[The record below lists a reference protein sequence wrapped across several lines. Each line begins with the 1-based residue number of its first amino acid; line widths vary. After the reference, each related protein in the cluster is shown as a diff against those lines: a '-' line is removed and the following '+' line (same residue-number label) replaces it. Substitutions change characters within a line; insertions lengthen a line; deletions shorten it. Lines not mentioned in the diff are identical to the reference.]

1 MNDNTILRIKVP
13 AHLYESVKEQLTLKE
28 AKGKAHYGAGMEVV
42 KEKKMKTPKDG
53 MHKME
58 EEKVEEN
65 VTEAVD
71 PNLIGGILGIL
82 LGGGPIVAT
91 ILKQYKDAKTPEEK
105 AEVLKQA
112 SQTIGG
118 KMSGKMEEAKDEEK
132 KEEVNELFGLGGNK
146 IKPNTRVKTKDGEE
160 WLIDKF
166 LKKGDYGDI
175 YLVKEPTGSGRTK
188 EMGSGQFTVVK

>member
-13 AHLYESVKEQLTLKE
+13 AHLYESVKKQLTLTE
-28 AKGKAHYGAGMEVV
+28 AKKGGKAYGDWTVV
-42 KEKKMKTPKDG
+42 KEKKAPKDG
-53 MHKME
+53 MEKVE

-65 VTEAVD
+65 VSEAVD

-118 KMSGKMEEAKDEEK
+118 KMSGKMEEAKEEKVDEAKEEK
-132 KEEVNELFGLGGNK
+132 KEE
-146 IKPNTRVKTKDGEE
+146 
-160 WLIDKF
+160 DK
-166 LKKGDYGDI
+166 
-175 YLVKEPTGSGRTK
+175 
-188 EMGSGQFTVVK
+188 

>member
-132 KEEVNELFGLGGNK
+132 KEE
-146 IKPNTRVKTKDGEE
+146 
-160 WLIDKF
+160 DK
-166 LKKGDYGDI
+166 
-175 YLVKEPTGSGRTK
+175 
-188 EMGSGQFTVVK
+188 

>member
-28 AKGKAHYGAGMEVV
+28 AKAKPHYGAGMEVV
-42 KEKKMKTPKDG
+42 KEKKMKVPKDG
-53 MHKME
+53 MKKVE

-65 VTEAVD
+65 VSEAVD

-112 SQTIGG
+112 SQAIGG
-118 KMSGKMEEAKDEEK
+118 KMSGKMEEAKEEKVEEVKDEEK
-132 KEEVNELFGLGGNK
+132 KEE
-146 IKPNTRVKTKDGEE
+146 
-160 WLIDKF
+160 DK
-166 LKKGDYGDI
+166 
-175 YLVKEPTGSGRTK
+175 
-188 EMGSGQFTVVK
+188 